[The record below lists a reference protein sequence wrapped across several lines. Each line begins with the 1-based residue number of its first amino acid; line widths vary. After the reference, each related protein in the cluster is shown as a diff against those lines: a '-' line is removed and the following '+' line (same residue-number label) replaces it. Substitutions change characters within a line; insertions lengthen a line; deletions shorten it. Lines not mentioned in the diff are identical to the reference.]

1 MSTVGSTSSIFGSG
15 SSTAQN
21 GGQVANSSNGV
32 ISPTD
37 FYKLIAAQLA
47 NQDPNNA
54 TDTNQ
59 MVQSMMSISSY
70 QAVQT
75 QTTAINSLTMN
86 TTASNLLGKQVNITV
101 PSTATSE
108 SANVSGTVTDAHFYS
123 NGATITVNGTEYS
136 MGYVT
141 SIANPTTTPTNNSS
155 GN

>member
-1 MSTVGSTSSIFGSG
+1 MSTVGSTSSIFNTG
-15 SSTAQN
+15 SSTAQS
-21 GGQVANSSNGV
+21 GGQVSGSNSE
-32 ISPTD
+32 ISATD

-47 NQDPNNA
+47 NQDPQNA

-86 TTASNLLGKQVNITV
+86 STATNLLGKTVTVNV
-101 PSTATSE
+101 PATATAE
-108 SANVSGTVTDAHFYS
+108 AQTVTGAVTDAHFYS
-123 NGATITVNGTEYS
+123 NGATVTVNGKEYS
-136 MGYVT
+136 LGDVT
-141 SIANPTTTPTNNSS
+141 AISAPTSGTNNPPS